1 MKSTNQL
8 AGWSSKTNKNSTR
21 IFMNTASLIQDVDG
35 HPKHIP
41 LIGLTAQEVL
51 ERRAQLGE
59 NRLPSEKGVSAWT
72 ILFNQL
78 KSPLVYIILAAAG
91 ISLALGEW
99 GDFAIIMSV
108 VVIDVILGFIQ
119 EYQAQRTYVALKGLV
134 KPTTTVIRDGERAE
148 VEVWELVP
156 GDLVVLNAGEKAPGD
171 GELIEATKLSLDE
184 AILTGESEAVNKY
197 AIDRSVET
205 STENAPAAQSQVFM
219 GTTVVTGRGI
229 LRISNTG
236 IKTELGQIAAS
247 LSEHVEEETPLQVRL
262 KTFSKVLT
270 YIVVVATLVILVVGL
285 IMGREFLDMLR
296 TSIILAIAAVPEG
309 LLIAVTVILV
319 LGMRKILKRNGLV
332 KRLLAVESLGSV
344 TVICTDKTGTLTEG
358 RMRVNRVDLTDMERA
373 WQTMVLCN
381 NLEGPVDIALWEYA
395 EKQMGSSPQELFDSS
410 QRLGEELFTSETKYM
425 ITDVTSNIFQGAHY
439 FFLKGA
445 PEIVLG
451 MCAVSADERGHI
463 LAQVDEWAG
472 EGLRLLGLA
481 YRSDG
486 VMENYSGYT
495 WLGLLGMEDPVR
507 EGVMNAI
514 QVAQHAG
521 IQVKMITGDYRRTA
535 ERIASNIGL
544 MQEGDQTLEG
554 GQVAGLTDDQLREQV
569 KNTAVFA
576 RIRPQDKFR
585 IIKAL
590 QANGGV
596 TAMIGDGVNDAPAL
610 KRANIG
616 VVVGSATDV
625 AKETADLILLDN
637 NFRTIVAAIEEGRVI
652 FSNIRKVVAYVLSNS
667 FAEVLTI
674 FTAMMFRWPAP
685 LAVAQI
691 LWIHLICDGP
701 LDIVLSFEPKEKGI
715 MDEKPRALKAPILTH
730 LGISLIGVISI
741 ASSIFALALFG
752 HYFQMHNN
760 PIEGRSIVFA
770 SFALN
775 SIVYI
780 FAYRSMRL
788 PLYRMNKLTANKP
801 LIWAVVAGFA
811 TIAIAFLIPGLRE
824 LLGIVPLTL
833 QEWLWVIGVACVLLV
848 SVEIGKAVS
857 SRVHAHD

>member
-1 MKSTNQL
+1 
-8 AGWSSKTNKNSTR
+8 
-21 IFMNTASLIQDVDG
+21 MNTASLIQDVNG
-35 HPKHIP
+35 RPKHVV
-41 LIGLTAQEVL
+41 LTGLTAQEVL
-51 ERRAQLGE
+51 ERRAQVGE

-91 ISLALGEW
+91 ISLTLGEW
-99 GDFAIIMSV
+99 GDFAIIMAV
-108 VVIDVILGFIQ
+108 VVIDVILGFVQ
-119 EYQAQRTYVALKGLV
+119 EYQAQRTYVALKGLL
-134 KPTTTVIRDGERAE
+134 KPTTTVIRDGERVE

-156 GDLVVLNAGEKAPGD
+156 GDLVILNSGEKAPGD

-184 AILTGESEAVNKY
+184 AILTGESEPVNKQ
-197 AIDRSVET
+197 AIDQSVDILPD
-205 STENAPAAQSQVFM
+205 NASAAQTQVFM

-229 LRISNTG
+229 LSITQTG

-262 KTFSKVLT
+262 KTFSKILT
-270 YIVVVATLVILVVGL
+270 YIVVTATLVILLVGVV
-285 IMGREFLDMLR
+285 MGREFLDMLR

-309 LLIAVTVILV
+309 LLIAVTVIMV

-332 KRLLAVESLGSV
+332 KRLLAVETLGSV

-358 RMRVNRVDLTDMERA
+358 RMRVNRAELTDKERA
-373 WQTMVLCN
+373 FQTMVLCN

-395 EKQMGSSPQELFDSS
+395 EKQNQGSPQELFDSS
-410 QRLGEELFTSETKYM
+410 QRLAEELFTSETKYM
-425 ITDVTSNIFQGAHY
+425 ITEVTSNVIQGEHI

-445 PEIVLG
+445 PEI
-451 MCAVSADERGHI
+451 I
-463 LAQVDEWAG
+463 LAMCEVSTEERVRLLGQVDEWAG

-481 YRSDG
+481 YRPGG
-486 VMENYSGYT
+486 VMENYTGYT

-507 EGVMNAI
+507 EGVVNAI

-521 IQVKMITGDYRRTA
+521 IQVKMITGDYQRTA
-535 ERIASNIGL
+535 ERIASSIGL
-544 MQEGDQTLEG
+544 LQAGEHTLEG
-554 GQVAGLTDDQLREQV
+554 GKIAALSDEQLQEEV
-569 KNTAVFA
+569 KQTAVFA
-576 RIRPQDKFR
+576 RIRPQDKLR
-585 IIKAL
+585 IIRAL
-590 QANGGV
+590 QANGEV

-652 FSNIRKVVAYVLSNS
+652 FANIRKVVAYVLSNS

-701 LDIVLSFEPKEKGI
+701 LDIVLSFEPKEEGI
-715 MDEKPRALKAPILTH
+715 MDEKPRSLKAPILTH

-752 HYFQMHNN
+752 HFYQMHGN

-770 SFALN
+770 SFAIN

-824 LLGIVPLTL
+824 LLGIVPLKL
-833 QEWLWVIGVACVLLV
+833 QEWLWVVGIGMGLLAL
-848 SVEIGKAVS
+848 VEVGKAIS

>member
-1 MKSTNQL
+1 MDTQSDI
-8 AGWSSKTNKNSTR
+8 NSYQR
-21 IFMNTASLIQDVDG
+21 
-35 HPKHIP
+35 HEP
-41 LIGLTAQEVL
+41 LNGLKAEEVL
-51 ERRAQLGE
+51 ERRAQFGE
-59 NRLPSEKGVSAWT
+59 NRLPSEKGVSVWT

-91 ISLALGEW
+91 ISLALGEL
-99 GDFAIIMSV
+99 GDFAIIMAV

-119 EYQAQRTYVALKGLV
+119 EYQAQRTYVALKGLL
-134 KPTTTVIRDGERAE
+134 KPTTTVIREGQRME

-171 GELIEATKLSLDE
+171 GELIEATKISLDE
-184 AILTGESEAVNKY
+184 AILTGESEPVNKQ
-197 AIDRSVET
+197 AISRKSA
-205 STENAPAAQSQVFM
+205 NPAEGAADVRSQVFM

-229 LRISNTG
+229 LRITKTG
-236 IKTELGQIAAS
+236 INTELGEIAAS
-247 LSEHVEEETPLQVRL
+247 LSEHVEEATPLQIRL
-262 KTFSKVLT
+262 KAFSKVLT
-270 YIVVVATLVILVVGL
+270 YIVVVATLVILIVGL
-285 IMGREFLDMLR
+285 IIGRGFFDMLR

-332 KRLLAVESLGSV
+332 KRLLAVETLGSV

-358 RMRVNRVDLTDMERA
+358 RMRVNRADLLDKERA

-395 EKQMGSSPQELFDSS
+395 EKIMPESPQELFDNT
-410 QRLGEELFTSETKYM
+410 QRLAEELFTSETKYM
-425 ITDVTSNIFQGAHY
+425 ITDVTSNIFQQKHN

-445 PEIVLG
+445 PEIVLA
-451 MCAVSADERGHI
+451 MCDVSTEERESL

-481 YRSDG
+481 CRSNG
-486 VMENYSGYT
+486 LMENYNGYT

-507 EGVMNAI
+507 EGVLDAI
-514 QVAQHAG
+514 QIAQRAG

-535 ERIASNIGL
+535 ERIASSISL
-544 MQEGDQTLEG
+544 MRGGDQTLEG
-554 GQVAGLTDDQLREQV
+554 GQIAQLTDGQLREQV
-569 KNTAVFA
+569 KKTAVFS

-585 IIKAL
+585 IIRAL
-590 QANGGV
+590 QANGEV

-674 FTAMMFRWPAP
+674 FTAMVFRWPTP
-685 LAVAQI
+685 LTVAQI

-701 LDIVLSFEPKEKGI
+701 LDIVLSFEPKEAGI
-715 MDEKPRALKAPILTH
+715 MDEKPRPLRAPILTR
-730 LGISLIGVISI
+730 LGSSLIGVISI
-741 ASSIFALALFG
+741 TSSIFALALFG
-752 HYFQMHNN
+752 HFTHIHNN
-760 PIEGRSIVFA
+760 SIEGRSIVFA
-770 SFALN
+770 SFAIN
-775 SIVYI
+775 SIIYI
-780 FAYRSMRL
+780 FAYRSMRQ
-788 PLYRMNKLTANKP
+788 PIYRMNRLTANKP
-801 LIWAVVAGFA
+801 LIWAALAGFV
-811 TIAIAFLIPGLRE
+811 TIMIAFLIHGLSE
-824 LLGIVPLTL
+824 MLGFVPLSV
-833 QEWLWVIGVACVLLV
+833 QELLWVIGVALTLLV
-848 SVEIGKAVS
+848 FVEIGKAVS
-857 SRVHAHD
+857 NRIHANDEV